1 VANLISNASS
11 DWTGAATW
19 ALVETG
25 TGATQTTRSAST
37 NTTTSYV
44 YSSAFTGTNTNVV
57 DGVLLYID
65 RVTTTGTFS
74 VALSEDNG
82 TTATREV
89 TINASDLGPEPG
101 WVFFKFGSTLTLDG
115 GTDYKVGIKG
125 SSAGNVAVH
134 RDATAGNWTRLLR
147 RTTAATAAAADNL
160 YIVGEWTAAGTGTD
174 ITVTMNSTV
183 ATDYG
188 TLDIGDRGVLT
199 WGTTAATAYI
209 LQLSGNLNIWEGGTY
224 NQGTVATPMPRD
236 STATLQFDCATDG
249 EFGLI
254 VNSGGTAVL
263 QGQSRT
269 SGKDIDRCLLNTDE
283 AIASTSLGVDTD
295 TGWLDNDRIA
305 IATTT
310 QTATQCETG
319 LLNGNAGASS
329 LTVDGF
335 GGAGGGLAFDHSGTS
350 PTQAE
355 VILLTRNV
363 VVRSVSTTA
372 MAYVNGA
379 AGGNINCDWVEFR
392 YLGENATSKKG
403 IELATT
409 TGVVTLDYCSICDCE
424 DGGLHLTGA
433 TLTGSIT
440 VNDLVMYNCASVN
453 GTSAINVAAT
463 TGAPVFNDVIV
474 IRVASTTTAVSFQ
487 DVGLTVNGVTVAG
500 ASGSGITVAQSETTP
515 LRSGF
520 SNLTAHGCTSYGC
533 NITSSSLYIQNVKF
547 WRNGS
552 YGLYFSP
559 TNTIIDGGS
568 IFGNTTANVYYV
580 GGHGGFLNITAGGDT
595 SFATTYNLYIAVY
608 VMDLLLTACDFS
620 TVSGI
625 KTAATADLI
634 VGFAHISGEARL
646 NNCKLGA
653 ATEVSGQ
660 ASLAPRGRITSQR
673 NDQTDGNHV
682 TWLTYGRRQADA
694 TIYNTAAPSER
705 VTPITATAPNKVE
718 TGSRYV
724 AVDDA
729 GTKTI
734 SVYVRKSQTGDGTQY
749 NGNQPRLIVKRND
762 ALGISSDTVLDT
774 MTAAVGT
781 WEQLTGTTAAA
792 TDDGA
797 FEVVVDCDG
806 TAGWINVDDWSVS

>member
-1 VANLISNASS
+1 MANLISNASS
-11 DWTGAATW
+11 TWTGASTW
-19 ALVETG
+19 ALTETG
-25 TGATQTTRSAST
+25 TSATQTTRSAST

-89 TINASDLGPEPG
+89 TINASDLGADPG

-125 SSAGNVAVH
+125 SSAGNVAVY

-160 YIVGEWTAAGTGTD
+160 YVVGEWTAAGTGTD
-174 ITVTMNSTV
+174 ITVTMDSTA

-188 TLDIGDRGVLT
+188 TLDIGDRGILT

-209 LQLSGNLNIWEGGTY
+209 LQLSGNLNVWEGGLY

-236 STATLQFDCATDG
+236 STATLQFDCTTDG

-254 VNSGGTAVL
+254 INDGGTAVL

-269 SGKDIDRCLLNTDE
+269 SGKNIDRCLLNTDE

-305 IATTT
+305 VASTTR
-310 QTATQCETG
+310 TATQCEAGT
-319 LLNGNAGASS
+319 LNGNAGASS

-335 GGAGGGLAFDHSGTS
+335 AGAGGGLANAHSGTS

-355 VILLTRNV
+355 VALLTRNV

-372 MAYVNGA
+372 MAYVSVT
-379 AGGNINCDWVEFR
+379 AGGNLDADWTEFR
-392 YLGENATSKKG
+392 YLGENAVGKRG
-403 IELATT
+403 VELATT
-409 TGVVTLDYCSICDCE
+409 TGAVTLDYCSICDVE
-424 DGGLHLTGA
+424 DGGLYLTG
-433 TLTGSIT
+433 TSLSGSI
-440 VNDLVMYNCASVN
+440 VINDLVMYNCANVN

-463 TGAPVFNDVIV
+463 SGVPVIADTLV
-474 IRVASTTTAVSFQ
+474 IRTATSSSAVSIV
-487 DVGLTVNGVTVAG
+487 DIGMTLTNLTVVGATAGGIFINEVVSGPVLTGINGLVAHSCGSIGIQLASGPLRVDGVTAWRNSSFGLSTSWHMEVLNATMFG
-500 ASGSGITVAQSETTP
+500 
-515 LRSGF
+515 
-520 SNLTAHGCTSYGC
+520 NLTA
-533 NITSSSLYIQNVKF
+533 NV
-547 WRNGS
+547 RLS
-552 YGLYFSP
+552 
-559 TNTIIDGGS
+559 GG
-568 IFGNTTANVYYV
+568 Y
-580 GGHGGFLNITAGGDT
+580 
-595 SFATTYNLYIAVY
+595 
-608 VMDLLLTACDFS
+608 LLLVSPVLNGDSTFSTTDGLTSAASGGKIKIISGDFS
-620 TVSGI
+620 TASGI
-625 KTAATADLI
+625 KTAHTSDINTTNTLNPI
-634 VGFAHISGEARL
+634 DISL
-646 NNCKLGA
+646 VNTKLGA
-653 ATEVSGQ
+653 ATEI
-660 ASLAPRGRITSQR
+660 ASQSTLGHAFIVTSQR
-673 NDQTDGNHV
+673 HDQTDGDHRYWKR
-682 TWLTYGRRQADA
+682 TGTGRTDS

-705 VTPITATAPNKVE
+705 LTPSNASEKLE
-718 TGSRYV
+718 SGSRYV
-724 AVDDA
+724 AVDDT

-734 SVYVRKSQTGDGTQY
+734 SVYVRKSQAGDGAAY
-749 NGNQPRLIVKRND
+749 NGNQPRLVVKRND
-762 ALGISSDTVLDT
+762 AIGVTSDTVLDT
-774 MTAAVGT
+774 MTAAVGS
-781 WEQLTGTTAAA
+781 WEQLSGTTAAA

-806 TAGWINVDDWSVS
+806 TTGWINVDDWSVS

>member
-1 VANLISNASS
+1 MANLISNASS
-11 DWTGAATW
+11 NWTGAATW
-19 ALVETG
+19 ALTETG

-57 DGVLLYID
+57 DGVLLHID
-65 RVTTTGTFS
+65 RVNTTGTFS

-89 TINASDLGPEPG
+89 TINASDLGPDPG

-125 SSAGNVAVH
+125 SSAGNVAVY

-160 YIVGEWTAAGTGTD
+160 YVVGEWTAAATGTD
-174 ITVTMNSTV
+174 ITVTMDSTA

-188 TLDIGDRGVLT
+188 TLDIGDRGILT

-209 LQLSGNLNIWEGGTY
+209 LQLSGNLNVWEGGLY
-224 NQGTVATPMPRD
+224 NQGAVATPMPRD
-236 STATLQFDCATDG
+236 STATLQFDCVADG
-249 EFGLI
+249 DFGLI
-254 VNSGGTAVL
+254 INSGGTAVL

-269 SGKDIDRCLLNTDE
+269 SGKIIDRCLLNTDE
-283 AIASTSLGVDTD
+283 AINSTSLGVDTD

-310 QTATQCETG
+310 QTASQCEAGT
-319 LLNGNAGASS
+319 LNGAAGAST

-335 GGAGGGLAFDHSGTS
+335 AGAGGGLAAAHSGTS

-379 AGGNINCDWVEFR
+379 AGGNLDADWTEFR

-409 TGVVTLDYCSICDCE
+409 TGAVTLDYCSICDCE
-424 DGGLHLTGA
+424 DGGLYLTGT
-433 TLTGSIT
+433 TLAGSIT
-440 VNDLVMYNCASVN
+440 INDLVMYNCANVS
-453 GTSAINVAAT
+453 GTSAVSVAAT
-463 TGAPVFNDVIV
+463 GGTPVINDLIV
-474 IRVASTTTAVSFQ
+474 IRSASTSNAVAIS
-487 DVGLTVNGVTVAG
+487 DAGMTLNGVVVAG
-500 ASGSGITVAQSETTP
+500 ATGSGISIGESDSNA
-515 LRSGF
+515 LRSGI
-520 SNLTAHGCTSYGC
+520 SNLTAHGCTQYGVTLATASLS
-533 NITSSSLYIQNVKF
+533 ITNVKS
-547 WRNGS
+547 WRNGAGGINWNAPGTILNTVELFGNVS
-552 YGLYFSP
+552 YCVFCTGGSG
-559 TNTIIDGGS
+559 TII
-568 IFGNTTANVYYV
+568 NMTCN
-580 GGHGGFLNITAGGDT
+580 GDT
-595 SFATTYNLYIAVY
+595 SFATTYGLLVPAVC
-608 VMDLLLTACDFS
+608 DLTLFDCNFS
-620 TVSGI
+620 TASGI
-625 KTAATADLI
+625 KTACTVDIFVSTAHTGGHL
-634 VGFAHISGEARL
+634 RL
-646 NNCKLGA
+646 NNVKLGA
-653 ATEVSGQ
+653 ATEISGQSSLSVVSG
-660 ASLAPRGRITSQR
+660 LITSSR
-673 NDQTDGNHV
+673 HDQTDGDQRYYKKFG
-682 TWLTYGRRQADA
+682 TGRTDS

-705 VTPITATAPNKVE
+705 LTPSGASGSKVQS
-718 TGSRYV
+718 GSRYV
-724 AVDDA
+724 AVDDT

-734 SVYVRKSQTGDGTQY
+734 SVYVRKSQAGDGAAY
-749 NGNQPRLIVKRND
+749 SGNQPRLIVKRND
-762 ALGISSDTVLDT
+762 AIGITADTVLDT
-774 MTAAVGT
+774 MTAAVGS
-781 WEQLTGTTAAA
+781 WEQLSGTTAAA

-806 TAGWINVDDWSVS
+806 TSGWINVDDWSVA

>member
-1 VANLISNASS
+1 MANLISNASS
-11 DWTGAATW
+11 TWTGAATW
-19 ALVETG
+19 ALTETG

-37 NTTTSYV
+37 VTTTNYV

-65 RVTTTGTFS
+65 RATTTGTFS

-89 TINASDLGPEPG
+89 TINANDLGADPG

-125 SSAGNVAVH
+125 SSAGNVAVY
-134 RDATAGNWTRLLR
+134 RDGTAGNWTRLLR

-160 YIVGEWTAAGTGTD
+160 YIVGEWTAAATGTD
-174 ITVTMNSTV
+174 ITVTMDSTS

-254 VNSGGTAVL
+254 VNTGGTAVL

-269 SGKDIDRCLLNTDE
+269 IGKDIDRCLLNTDE
-283 AIASTSLGVDTD
+283 AVNSTSLGVNTD

-305 IATTT
+305 VATTT
-310 QTATQCETG
+310 QTASQCETG

-335 GGAGGGLAFDHSGTS
+335 AGAGGGLAFAHSGTS

-372 MAYVNGA
+372 MSYVNGA
-379 AGGNINCDWVEFR
+379 AGGNINADWVEFR

-409 TGVVTLDYCSICDCE
+409 TGTVTLDYCSICDCE
-424 DGGLHLTGA
+424 DGGLYLTG
-433 TLTGSIT
+433 TSLTGSIT
-440 VNDLVMYNCASVN
+440 VNDLVMYNCANVN
-453 GTSAINVAAT
+453 GTNALSVAVT
-463 TGAPVFNDVIV
+463 SGAPVLNDVII
-474 IRVASTTTAVSFQ
+474 IRVVSTSVAVNIL
-487 DVGLTVNGVTVAG
+487 DVGITINGLTVVGAT
-500 ASGSGITVAQSETTP
+500 ASGISISQSDTTP
-515 LRSGF
+515 LRSGI
-520 SNLTAHGCTSYGC
+520 SNLTVHGNASYG
-533 NITSSSLYIQNVKF
+533 ITISSSSVYINTIKA
-547 WRNGS
+547 WRNLS
-552 YGLYFSP
+552 YGIYFSGI
-559 TNTIIDGGS
+559 NTTIENGEL
-568 IFGNTTANVYYV
+568 FGNAGGNIIYV
-580 GGHGGFLNITAGGDT
+580 GGHGTLINVTANGDT
-595 SFATTYNLYIAVY
+595 TFSTTTNLSASVY
-608 VMDLLLTACDFS
+608 VQDLSLIGCDFS

-625 KTAATADLI
+625 KTAASSDI
-634 VGFAHISGEARL
+634 VLGLTHTSGAISL

-653 ATEVSGQ
+653 STEVSTQ
-660 ASLAPRGRITSQR
+660 SNLSPRGIVTSQR
-673 NDQTDGNHV
+673 HDQTDGDHRY
-682 TWLTYGRRQADA
+682 WKTYGSGRTDS

-705 VTPITATAPNKVE
+705 LTPSNASNKVQ

-734 SVYVRKSQTGDGTQY
+734 SVYVRKSQAGDGAAY
-749 NGNQPRLIVKRND
+749 NGNQPRLVVKRND
-762 ALGISSDTVLDT
+762 ALGITADTVLDT

-781 WEQLTGTTAAA
+781 WEQLSGTTAAA

-806 TAGWINVDDWSVS
+806 TTGWINVDDWAVS